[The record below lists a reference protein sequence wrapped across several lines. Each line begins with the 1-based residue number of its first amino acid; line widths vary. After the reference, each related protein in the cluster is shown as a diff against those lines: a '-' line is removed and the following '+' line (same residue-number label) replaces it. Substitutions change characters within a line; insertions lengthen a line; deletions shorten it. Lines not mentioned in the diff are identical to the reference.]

1 MVAREDVGIVSAL
14 GLNAWVDRRIY
25 IAEEK

>member
-1 MVAREDVGIVSAL
+1 MVAREDVGIISPL
-14 GLNAWVDRRIY
+14 SLNAWVDRRIY